1 MTAFKI
7 VPKYFFLA
15 AFPAFV
21 FCQDLI
27 DGVAAIVGDK
37 IILKSEVLQ
46 LSQMTALQNG
56 IDPLLNPLLADRLNQ
71 QALEGMITQKI
82 LLAKAKIDSVDEI
95 PSLEVDQALDQQI
108 DNMIAQMGSEE
119 KLLEVLGVKMREFRD
134 DQWFEVRDRIIAE
147 RYQGQKI
154 SAISITRDEV
164 ITFFNT
170 FRDSLPVVE
179 PSFEVTQLIV
189 PIVPGPEAQSAA
201 LDRAMNVRDKILE
214 GEDFAAMARTISDDP
229 SAAVR
234 GGDLGFIRRG
244 QLVPEFEAVA
254 FNLDVDEISEIVET
268 VFGYHIIQLLSRQ
281 GEKIR
286 SRHILIKVSPS
297 EDDRMAALEEIKS
310 YFFQLEQEPVL
321 FDTLVSDLSTKFP
334 NINDLGYVG
343 WVELGELPHPAYRSA
358 LFGIKSGDITPPFE
372 TPEGFHILKVL
383 DNKEGG
389 VPTLEEYYP
398 QIESL
403 ALRQKQSITF
413 EKWLKR
419 VRNDIFI
426 KVL

>member
-1 MTAFKI
+1 MTAFTF